1 MNTKGQ
7 PRLRYLFNQVS
18 YRIRKYDPGH
28 AKHRKTGLPSIS
40 RDPAMLAAK
49 LVASVATAAIIA
61 VFYLILRSF

>member
-28 AKHRKTGLPSIS
+28 AKHRKAGLPSLS
-40 RDPAMLAAK
+40 KDPALLAAK
-49 LVASVATAAIIA
+49 IILTVATASLIAIL
-61 VFYLILRSF
+61 YPILRSL